1 MQRYNLMSRGPHA
14 LSSREISSHH
24 IYGTDV
30 QGIVSKMKE
39 VSSEIEKK
47 AEEMGTKDGVVLR
60 ADPRIKTLWR
70 KLCVLHM
77 RGLVI
82 CEETGYNTKAC
93 RFIKEPQ
100 VCQKILKVP
109 REETCCGRIFGLE

>member
-1 MQRYNLMSRGPHA
+1 MPRRSHTLSR
-14 LSSREISSHH
+14 REITSHH
-24 IYGTDV
+24 IYGTVV
-30 QGIVSKMKE
+30 QEIVSKMKE
-39 VSSEIEKK
+39 VSSEIEQK
-47 AEEMGTKDGVVLR
+47 AEEMGTKEGVVLR
-60 ADPRIKTLWR
+60 ADPRIKTLWC

-82 CEETGYNTKAC
+82 CEETGYNTEAC